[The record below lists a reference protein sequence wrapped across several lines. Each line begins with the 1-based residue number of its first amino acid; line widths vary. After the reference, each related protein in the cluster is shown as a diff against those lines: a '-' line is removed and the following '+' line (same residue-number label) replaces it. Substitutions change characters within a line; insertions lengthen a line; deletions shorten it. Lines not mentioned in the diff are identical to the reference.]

1 VNDETTNEALHRF
14 RERLGYFTERIALG
28 SDDDVDDLPDVIF
41 REAAYLVTEG
51 PVAYVR
57 YVEGLDALARGA
69 TELRADLDRE
79 LRLILG
85 DADET

>member
-1 VNDETTNEALHRF
+1 MNDETTTEALRRF

-28 SDDDVDDLPDVIF
+28 AGDDVDDLPDVIF
-41 REAAYLVTEG
+41 QEVAYLAQKG

-57 YVEGLDALARGA
+57 YVEGLDALARGGA
-69 TELRADLDRE
+69 ELRAGLDRE

-85 DADET
+85 EGDDR